1 MLHASDYVMYHT
13 VIPISPSE
21 CKVTCSWLFFK
32 DNNDQYNQNDAIEFW
47 DKTNKQDWNI
57 LELSQLGIKSKK
69 YIPGLYSDRESLLHS
84 FDNYYLSRLNK

>member
-1 MLHASDYVMYHT
+1 VLHASDYVMYHT

-21 CKVTCSWLFFK
+21 CKVTCSWLFLK

-57 LELSQLGIKSKK
+57 SELSQLGIKSKN
-69 YIPGLYSDRESLLHS
+69 ISLDFTQTEKAS
-84 FDNYYLSRLNK
+84 FTLLIIII